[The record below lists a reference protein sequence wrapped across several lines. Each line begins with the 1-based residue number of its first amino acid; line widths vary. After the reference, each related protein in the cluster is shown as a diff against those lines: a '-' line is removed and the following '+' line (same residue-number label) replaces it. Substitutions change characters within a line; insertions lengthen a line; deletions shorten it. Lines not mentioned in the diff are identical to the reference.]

1 MTSPTR
7 APGGRRG
14 RRGPLQVAAGVV
26 AFVAVVGSVVVAF
39 TNDARFLKLALVA
52 VLWVAVG
59 ALFFVEQMR
68 RRAETAVARTADLR
82 AVYELEL
89 EREVRA
95 RRKHELATERE
106 VRERVSAE
114 VRNEGRIELDELR
127 DELKALRENLSL
139 LLSGDLLVERV
150 ALRAEATR
158 VRSLT
163 ETVRLESG
171 GTGRPERT
179 PDGSDPLEAETV
191 EHASEPVAEV
201 GPAPTRGR
209 DKRTELVGALQVPGT
224 GPEPATIPS
233 GAGPEPATIP
243 SGAGPEPATIPSG
256 AHESA
261 PPRVDLDPA
270 PPRVYVDPAPPLVDP
285 APPLVDVEPA
295 ADEPDSGAHSS
306 GRSVSELIAAYG
318 GGTGRRRR
326 AED

>member
-1 MTSPTR
+1 MSPGILARMTSPTR
-7 APGGRRG
+7 VPGGRRG
-14 RRGPLQVAAGVV
+14 RRGPLQVAAGGV
-26 AFVAVVGSVVVAF
+26 AFVAVVGSVVIAF
-39 TNDARFLKLALVA
+39 TDNARFLKLALVA

-95 RRKHELATERE
+95 RREHELATERE

-114 VRNEGRIELDELR
+114 VRSEGRLELDELR

-158 VRSLT
+158 LRSLT
-163 ETVRLESG
+163 DTARLESG
-171 GTGRPERT
+171 GTGRLERT

-191 EHASEPVAEV
+191 EHASEPVAQV
-201 GPAPTRGR
+201 APAPTRHHDTR
-209 DKRTELVGALQVPGT
+209 SEPIGAVQTPGT
-224 GPEPATIPS
+224 GPEPATS
-233 GAGPEPATIP
+233 TPA
-243 SGAGPEPATIPSG
+243 SNE
-256 AHESA
+256 
-261 PPRVDLDPA
+261 PA
-270 PPRVYVDPAPPLVDP
+270 PPRVGVEPAPPR
-285 APPLVDVEPA
+285 VDVEPA
-295 ADEPDSGAHSS
+295 AEEPDSGAHSS

-318 GGTGRRRR
+318 GGTSRRRR